1 MDEKLTLET
10 YLLLTSKK
18 ISLTVI
24 RKYNL
29 DKFYEKE
36 ILIDN
41 DNTDIDYDNLIKFL
55 DDNIFE
61 VEKISKNFIKKIN
74 LIFEC
79 VDFFSIG
86 ISIKNNKNL
95 NLQNNDNFNFLLN
108 DVKEQC
114 KKTYIGNKIVHMLI
128 KNYRVDNLDYL
139 TLPKNLGSKNFSL
152 DLEIICLP
160 NIIIKKI
167 ENILIRYQISLD
179 KLVSFDYLRSFL
191 IEDKDLIF
199 VGKELMEGYNDN
211 EIQLA
216 RESRKNKG
224 FFERF
229 FNLFS

>member
-1 MDEKLTLET
+1 
-10 YLLLTSKK
+10 
-18 ISLTVI
+18 
-24 RKYNL
+24 
-29 DKFYEKE
+29 
-36 ILIDN
+36 
-41 DNTDIDYDNLIKFL
+41 
-55 DDNIFE
+55 
-61 VEKISKNFIKKIN
+61 
-74 LIFEC
+74 
-79 VDFFSIG
+79 
-86 ISIKNNKNL
+86 
-95 NLQNNDNFNFLLN
+95 
-108 DVKEQC
+108 
-114 KKTYIGNKIVHMLI
+114 MLI